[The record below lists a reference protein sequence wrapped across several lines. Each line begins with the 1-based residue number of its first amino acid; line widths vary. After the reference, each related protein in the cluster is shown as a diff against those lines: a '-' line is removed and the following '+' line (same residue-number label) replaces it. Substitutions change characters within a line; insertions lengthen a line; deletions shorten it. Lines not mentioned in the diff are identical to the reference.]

1 MTQFKLP
8 ISYVTN
14 TYNVDINVINDLE
27 LTNRETSLYN
37 MVLNP
42 STEMGC
48 EVMKTWARQYT
59 TNTTYLKDTQAL
71 VNKEMPELKSDY
83 SKELE
88 IWDNISGAKDT
99 GAKDT
104 GARDTGA
111 RDTGARDTGAKDTSE
126 PVGFHEKFNYIEW
139 SYLKHLNN
147 NAVCMQWLSIYNL
160 LSPVLTLVMPILFL
174 ILPFVIL
181 KMKGTG
187 VTLTNYIELLKIM
200 FRKHQFGKLFNI
212 SSASWDQRGYIIL
225 SLFFYLVQIYQNV
238 RSCIRFVMNMKMIHE
253 QLFVMRDYI
262 THTIGMMN
270 EFDTSCNDYESYDNF
285 IKDVRENMLIL
296 EEFKKDLDCVE
307 PVKLSISKFN
317 NIGNAMKCFYLLHN
331 DVRFKKSIAYSLEFC
346 GYIDLMTGINKNI
359 SCDYLGKCKF
369 SKKSNK
375 FTDAFYPITH
385 TTPVKNTY
393 DIDKH
398 LLITGPNAAGKTT
411 ILKTTLFNVLIS
423 QQLGYGCYTRAT
435 ITPFHRINCYINIP
449 DTSNRDSLFQAE
461 ARRCKNILD
470 TIDDHPDERHF
481 CVFDELYSGTN
492 PYEAISS
499 AVSFL
504 KYVNDNKKVKFIITT
519 HYLDI
524 CNKLE
529 ANKDMR
535 NCNMKINSK
544 EDGGF
549 DYTYKL
555 VDGVSDIKGGVK
567 VLIDLEYPERI
578 ISNTK
583 ELMNEMNN

>member
-37 MVLNP
+37 KVLNP

-99 GAKDT
+99 DAKDTGAKDT
-104 GARDTGA
+104 GAK
-111 RDTGARDTGAKDTSE
+111 DTGAKDTSE

-147 NAVCMQWLSIYNL
+147 NAVCMQILSIYNM

-174 ILPFVIL
+174 ILPFAIL

-346 GYIDLMTGINKNI
+346 GYMDLMTGINKNI